1 MGIIAKQSF
10 YNSVS
15 IALAFLI
22 GAFNTVYLYPTY
34 MGSSLQGLV
43 VALLALSNLVQPF
56 ISFGV
61 QHAVIKFFSSCE
73 TKEEKDKLL
82 SFSLLFPL
90 IVFIILLIITFFFH
104 HQITDFIATE
114 NEEMGKYAYLILAVA
129 FSTALFEV
137 FYNWLRIQ
145 LYSVF
150 GNFLKEFFPRALI
163 FTLLLIYAFGGL
175 DLDGFIMALILGYY
189 LRLLLV
195 VVYSLIKYTPKFSFA
210 LPLQFKSILRYSLLI
225 FMSGTAASL
234 ILDID
239 KSMIS
244 NILTVENVAYYSVAI
259 FIAAVIEFPGRA
271 MFQIISPLVAKA
283 LNDEDDPTLLKLLK
297 KSANNLLLISG
308 LLFLLINLNLNDFY
322 VWVNLGDYTVALEV
336 VFIVSIGK
344 LFTMSLGCL
353 NNIITNSKYYAY
365 VFWFST
371 TSAVLAVVLNLYLIQ
386 WYGIIGAAYAT
397 LMVIVLINF
406 LKILL
411 VQLRFKINPY
421 SKKTFLTLGIILI
434 LYLTIS
440 EISFEFD
447 PFVSLVLRSV
457 LITAAFSLLA
467 YLLKLTIDLQ
477 QFFSKILPF
486 IKRG

>member
-322 VWVNLGDYTVALEV
+322 AWVNLGDYIVALEV